1 MIDVLH
7 TSWSDY
13 HNKFNEHWSSHIDTK
28 LKINRKNTFSCVE
41 NSWDLLSQQLSYIIQ
56 SSVYYTNH
64 VAYHVSS
71 T

>member
-13 HNKFNEHWSSHIDTK
+13 HNKFSEHWSSHTDTK
-28 LKINRKNTFSCVE
+28 LKINSKNTFSCVE

-56 SSVYYTNH
+56 SGVYYTNH
-64 VAYHVSS
+64 VANYVSS